1 MTNEHIFKV
10 GDRVRSKVA
19 IFAIPAGLSGVV
31 AAICHDGRYKVRLDG
46 EKEWHGWY
54 AGKDLELIESFD
66 RKTAFLRELQALL
79 MKYDAEICYREG
91 DCELYIDLGD
101 GNRFDRISYPFEY
114 CDYDDTDEGRLNLT
128 ADNIMDFDKE

>member
-1 MTNEHIFKV
+1 M
-10 GDRVRSKVA
+10 RSKVA

-31 AAICHDGRYKVRLDG
+31 VAIMPDGRYKVRLDG

-54 AGKDLELIESFD
+54 VGKDLELIEPFD

-79 MKYDAEICYREG
+79 RKYDARIYDG
-91 DCELYIDLGD
+91 ELYSIHIEVGYH
-101 GNRFDRISYPFEY
+101 STKSEQA
-114 CDYDDTDEGRLNLT
+114 DYLFYKSDNDEIN

>member
-1 MTNEHIFKV
+1 MTNEQNFKV
-10 GDRVRSKVA
+10 GDKVRSKVA
-19 IFAIPAGLSGVV
+19 IFAIPAGISGVV
-31 AAICHDGRYKVRLDG
+31 VAIAHDGRYKVRLDG

-79 MKYDAEICYREG
+79 RKYDARIEPYFSVGAGISS
-91 DCELYIDLGD
+91 IDLYL
-101 GNRFDRISYPFEY
+101 GNDCVESWDRSV
-114 CDYDDTDEGRLNLT
+114 N